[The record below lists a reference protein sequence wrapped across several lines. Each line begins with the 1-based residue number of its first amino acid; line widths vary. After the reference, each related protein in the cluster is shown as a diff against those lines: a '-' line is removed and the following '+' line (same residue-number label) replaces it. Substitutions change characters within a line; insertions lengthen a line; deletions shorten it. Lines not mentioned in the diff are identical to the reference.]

1 MNLKELQDLVTK
13 REIETLYEMTA
24 RKVVRR
30 CASESTAG
38 RQTPSE
44 QLCSEI
50 ERIPFKVLVRMALF
64 FQNSTSE
71 ILKKA
76 LTLSK
81 GREDL
86 LRDFLRDLG
95 VGLDR
100 SMKRARDDNQELR
113 VTLLRILWLDGFNI
127 FLPARKQNR
136 LATWPPLNRW
146 NGRAAWQ
153 LLKLT
158 LEPGLDER
166 TYRQRVSRLRLYQLK
181 PILVQK
187 LEISP
192 HTITITYTP
201 AGELWRRDLAGAVTR
216 NGKKMFHDMETL
228 KRLNA
233 ANGSGKIG
241 KNSRGGIKAA
251 RVAGD
256 PADLY
261 SIAQARHAM
270 PLDRIQPKRAR

>member
-1 MNLKELQDLVTK
+1 
-13 REIETLYEMTA
+13 
-24 RKVVRR
+24 
-30 CASESTAG
+30 
-38 RQTPSE
+38 
-44 QLCSEI
+44 
-50 ERIPFKVLVRMALF
+50 
-64 FQNSTSE
+64 
-71 ILKKA
+71 
-76 LTLSK
+76 
-81 GREDL
+81 
-86 LRDFLRDLG
+86 
-95 VGLDR
+95 
-100 SMKRARDDNQELR
+100 MKRARDDNQELR

>member
-86 LRDFLRDLG
+86 YCEIF
-95 VGLDR
+95 
-100 SMKRARDDNQELR
+100 SAIWEL
-113 VTLLRILWLDGFNI
+113 
-127 FLPARKQNR
+127 A
-136 LATWPPLNRW
+136 
-146 NGRAAWQ
+146 
-153 LLKLT
+153 
-158 LEPGLDER
+158 
-166 TYRQRVSRLRLYQLK
+166 
-181 PILVQK
+181 
-187 LEISP
+187 
-192 HTITITYTP
+192 
-201 AGELWRRDLAGAVTR
+201 
-216 NGKKMFHDMETL
+216 
-228 KRLNA
+228 
-233 ANGSGKIG
+233 
-241 KNSRGGIKAA
+241 
-251 RVAGD
+251 
-256 PADLY
+256 
-261 SIAQARHAM
+261 
-270 PLDRIQPKRAR
+270 